1 MAIQIGMTQQ
11 EPPFP
16 EPPLPE
22 PSQPEL
28 AQSHPPMVYVYE
40 PQAWEYKTVVRH
52 AGHEQLLSEQ
62 ELNRLGGE
70 GWELAGV
77 ASQPERVIFYFKR
90 PRD

>member
-1 MAIQIGMTQQ
+1 MAIELGMTQQ
-11 EPPFP
+11 PPFP

-22 PSQPEL
+22 PEL

-40 PQAWEYKTVVRH
+40 PQTWEYKTVIRN
-52 AGHEQLLSEQ
+52 ASQEQLLSEQ

-90 PRD
+90 PRE